1 MCFRFLLPSDEDYT
15 CEWESHVARDGT
27 LFYLE
32 YNIQSSP
39 LANANNS
46 ANADKG
52 QSIMALRND
61 LKRSSM
67 RRSKKAGIRLTSL
80 INGNHKTHK
89 EAMKKKANAL
99 TTAPNKS
106 STMGKGEQPSQ
117 ASDTTN
123 KVKFNEM
130 AEGELK
136 EITVFIDPSMR
147 HKYGRRTTLA
157 EALLGVAVC
166 PFPNSN
172 RIMIGGY
179 MPNSEI
185 SQDKAIKIGDWLK
198 SINDQEINADNF
210 ELILLSF
217 TQPTYIKLQLKRLAV
232 EEPPPSNHLN
242 VGKATN
248 TTEYVEV
255 LKTLFLG
262 NKCDDA
268 DFSTVFSALL
278 LTLKENTEHNLNAED
293 IIFSYPPKEQ
303 NRKL

>member
-1 MCFRFLLPSDEDYT
+1 
-15 CEWESHVARDGT
+15 
-27 LFYLE
+27 
-32 YNIQSSP
+32 
-39 LANANNS
+39 
-46 ANADKG
+46 
-52 QSIMALRND
+52 MALRND

-67 RRSKKAGIRLTSL
+67 RRSKKTGIRLTSL

-89 EAMKKKANAL
+89 EAMKKKTNAS
-99 TTAPNKS
+99 TTAPIKS
-106 STMGKGEQPSQ
+106 GAAGKSEPMAG
-117 ASDTTN
+117 DTTN

-172 RIMIGGY
+172 RIMIAGY

-217 TQPTYIKLQLKRLAV
+217 TQPTYIKLQLKRIAV
-232 EEPPPSNHLN
+232 EEPPPSHHLN

-248 TTEYVEV
+248 TAEYVDT

-262 NKCDDA
+262 SKCDDS
-268 DFSTVFSALL
+268 DLSTVFNVLL
-278 LTLKENTEHNLNAED
+278 LTLKENNEHHLHAED
-293 IIFSYPPKEQ
+293 IIFCYPPREI
-303 NRKL
+303 NRKF